1 MEFRK
6 KFAYTAAPKD
16 MKKPDFIPWPIG
28 AAPDAAMCGED
39 SRAQVLAQYGLDQL
53 QDDGELE
60 RVARFAAKLCDA
72 PIALVTVVEKERQ
85 RFLATEGID
94 ERETPRPTSFCAHA
108 MLGAE
113 PLEIPD
119 AAEDE
124 RFSDNPLVT
133 GQPGI
138 RFYAG
143 HPLVSTEGAPIGALC
158 IIDTKPRPGGLTDFQ
173 REGLAVLGGS
183 VMRRLLANRLE
194 RLSQASYQRR
204 EKRLRQ
210 ILDSVPGI
218 AWSADADLDFDYF
231 NARYSEFVGRES
243 PRGIDDWAEVI
254 HKDDWPAARQN
265 FLDAIERG
273 EQNDDQFRL
282 RMADGSWRW
291 MVSRAVPL
299 PIEDGSVRWVGTI
312 FDIDDAHKVHEAR
325 ELLANEL
332 SHRIKNIFAVIS
344 GLIALSARKLPDH
357 SEFASELTGKIRAL
371 GKAHDIV
378 RPEGIVN
385 GASLK
390 SLLEGIFAPYT
401 DDGQPRVVISGDD
414 VPVGSRAATPLALVF
429 HELATNSAK
438 YGVLSRQ
445 QGDVSLSIAEQ
456 DGALLLRWRESD
468 VPQPEDAEAGFGSRL
483 LTMSVEGQLRGLI
496 ERRWADGG
504 MTVELT
510 VPVDAITG

>member
-1 MEFRK
+1 
-6 KFAYTAAPKD
+6 

-72 PIALVTVVEKERQ
+72 PVALVTVVEKERQ

-108 MLGAE
+108 MLGSD

-119 AAEDE
+119 ATVDE

-158 IIDTKPRPGGLTDFQ
+158 IIDTKPRPGGLTEFQ

-194 RLSQASYQRR
+194 RLSQAASQRR
-204 EKRLRQ
+204 ERRLRQ

-218 AWSADADLDFDYF
+218 AWSTDTELGFDYV
-231 NARYSEFVGRES
+231 NARFGEYTGRPAPSDMDEC
-243 PRGIDDWAEVI
+243 AETI
-254 HKDDWPAARQN
+254 HVEDWPIVRRN
-265 FLDAIERG
+265 FLDAVERG
-273 EQNDDQFRL
+273 EQVDDQFRL

-299 PIEDGSVRWVGTI
+299 PSGDGGIQWVGTL
-312 FDIDDAHKVHEAR
+312 FDIDDAHKLHEAR

-332 SHRIKNIFAVIS
+332 SHRIKNIFAVVS
-344 GLIALSARKLPDH
+344 GLITMSARKLPEHED
-357 SEFASELTGKIRAL
+357 FAADINGKIRAL

-378 RPEGIVN
+378 RPEGTAA
-385 GASLK
+385 GASLQN
-390 SLLEGIFAPYT
+390 LLAGIFAPY
-401 DDGQPRVVISGDD
+401 DEAGRPRVAIDGDD
-414 VPVGSRAATPLALVF
+414 VPVGPRAATPLALVF

-438 YGVLSRQ
+438 YGVLSRAE
-445 QGDVSLSIAEQ
+445 GDVSLSIAEQ
-456 DGALLLRWRESD
+456 DGALLLRWRETD
-468 VPQPEDAEAGFGSRL
+468 VPEPEDAEAGFGSRL

-496 ERRWADGG
+496 ERRWTDGG